1 MFEQVPV
8 TKLLL
13 VGRYDQSRWTLLNQ
27 PEARF
32 LPGTIKF
39 CVRITPLVVEVVPPV
54 HQTFLPQPRM
64 LLPHCLGKADPA
76 RVKQARDTVG
86 QPKSQG
92 SCLEIELA
100 CKPFDQSNLF
110 EPIRG
115 EE

>member
-39 CVRITPLVVEVVPPV
+39 CVRITPLVVEVVPPE
-54 HQTFLPQPRM
+54 HQTLLPQPRM
-64 LLPHCLGKADPA
+64 LLPHYPGRADLA
-76 RVKQARDTVG
+76 HVKQARGTAG
-86 QPKSQG
+86 QLKSQG
-92 SCLEIELA
+92 GCLEIELA
-100 CKPFDQSNLF
+100 CKPFDLSNPF
-110 EPIRG
+110 EPTRG